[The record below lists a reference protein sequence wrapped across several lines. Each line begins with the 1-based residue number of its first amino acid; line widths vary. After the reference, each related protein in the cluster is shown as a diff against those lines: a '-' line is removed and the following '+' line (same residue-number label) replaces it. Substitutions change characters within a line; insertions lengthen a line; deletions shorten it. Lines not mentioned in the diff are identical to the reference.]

1 MNINDYQEKLNQ
13 SIDPKYQKFSSSL
26 SGSLLP
32 LLGIKIPLLRS
43 LIKEVKDDKSF
54 DPQKLKLNQY
64 LEYNLSYLAISLERL
79 NDIKSQMEF
88 LSINLVYAKGW
99 QVTDTLVS
107 YVRKLSFKEYFP
119 YFKDLIQSK
128 DTFTRRFAIVLMR
141 RFASD
146 KDISKAFT
154 YLKDDKEYYV
164 EMAWAWLI
172 ADVMVYQ
179 PSQALLI
186 LKRKQLSSTIKKKAT
201 QKIRDSY
208 RVDEELKLK
217 ASKI

>member
-32 LLGIKIPLLRS
+32 LLGIRIPLLRS

-172 ADVMVYQ
+172 ADVMFYQ

>member
-1 MNINDYQEKLNQ
+1 MNINDYQEKLNRF
-13 SIDPKYQKFSSSL
+13 IDPKYQKFSSSL

-119 YFKDLIQSK
+119 YFKNLIQSK

>member
-32 LLGIKIPLLRS
+32 LLGIRIPLLRS

-141 RFASD
+141 RFAFD

>member
-32 LLGIKIPLLRS
+32 LLGIRIPLLRS
-43 LIKEVKDDKSF
+43 FIKEVKDDKSF
-54 DPQKLKLNQY
+54 DPQKLKLNKY

>member
-32 LLGIKIPLLRS
+32 LLGIRIPLLRS

-119 YFKDLIQSK
+119 YFKNLIQSK

>member
-13 SIDPKYQKFSSSL
+13 FIDPKYQKFSSSL

-119 YFKDLIQSK
+119 YFKNLIQSK

>member
-32 LLGIKIPLLRS
+32 LLGIRIPLLRS
-43 LIKEVKDDKSF
+43 FIKEVKDDKSF

-128 DTFTRRFAIVLMR
+128 DTFTKRFAIVLMR

-208 RVDEELKLK
+208 RVDEEMKLK

>member
-32 LLGIKIPLLRS
+32 LLGIRIPLLRS

-54 DPQKLKLNQY
+54 DPQKLKLNKY

-141 RFASD
+141 RFAFD

>member
-54 DPQKLKLNQY
+54 DPQKLKLNRY

>member
-32 LLGIKIPLLRS
+32 LLGIRIPLLRS

>member
-32 LLGIKIPLLRS
+32 LLGIRIPLLRS

-54 DPQKLKLNQY
+54 DPQKLKLNKY

>member
-32 LLGIKIPLLRS
+32 LLGIRIPLLRS

-128 DTFTRRFAIVLMR
+128 DTFTKRFAIVLMR

-146 KDISKAFT
+146 KDISQAFT

>member
-32 LLGIKIPLLRS
+32 LLGIRIPLLRS

-141 RFASD
+141 RFAFD

-179 PSQALLI
+179 PIQALLI

>member
-13 SIDPKYQKFSSSL
+13 FIDPKYQKFSSSL

-32 LLGIKIPLLRS
+32 LLGIRIPLLRS

>member
-128 DTFTRRFAIVLMR
+128 DTFTRRFANVLMR

>member
-32 LLGIKIPLLRS
+32 LLGIRIPLLRS
-43 LIKEVKDDKSF
+43 FIKEVKDDKSF
-54 DPQKLKLNQY
+54 DPQKLKLNKY

-107 YVRKLSFKEYFP
+107 YVRKLSFKEYFH

-128 DTFTRRFAIVLMR
+128 DTFTKRFAIVLMR

-208 RVDEELKLK
+208 RVDEEMKLK

>member
-32 LLGIKIPLLRS
+32 LLGIRIPLLRS
-43 LIKEVKDDKSF
+43 FIKEVKDDKSF
-54 DPQKLKLNQY
+54 DPQKLKLNKY

-119 YFKDLIQSK
+119 YFKNLIQSK

>member
-13 SIDPKYQKFSSSL
+13 FIDPKYQKFSSSL

>member
-1 MNINDYQEKLNQ
+1 M
-13 SIDPKYQKFSSSL
+13 
-26 SGSLLP
+26 
-32 LLGIKIPLLRS
+32 
-43 LIKEVKDDKSF
+43 VKDDKSF